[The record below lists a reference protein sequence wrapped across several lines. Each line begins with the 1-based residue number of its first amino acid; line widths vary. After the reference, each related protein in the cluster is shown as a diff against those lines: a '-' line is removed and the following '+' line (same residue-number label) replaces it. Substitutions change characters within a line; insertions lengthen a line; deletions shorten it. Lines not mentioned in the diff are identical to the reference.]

1 MSADASAVDTGATAP
16 RPRAVVFAVMPGG
29 HGAPG
34 EEEPLNEIKE
44 LLSSADM
51 DWVADVLQRKERPHP
66 HSYLGK
72 GKLVE
77 LAEAVKESG
86 ATVAVCE
93 DDLSPGQVAAVL
105 DAVDVDV
112 LDRTELILTVFSK
125 HAHSME
131 GTMQVHLAQLE
142 YELTRM
148 RGKGHI
154 LSRLGAGVN
163 MRGPGETKL
172 EVDRRVVRQRIQTLR
187 RRIDHMARTR
197 RTQRA
202 RRLNAA
208 VPLIALAGYTN
219 AGKST
224 LLNALTDA
232 DVSVRDRL
240 FETLDPTSRSYRFRD
255 RDYVLTDTVGFIRK
269 LPHSLVDA
277 FASTLEETTLA
288 DVILVVADAH
298 LEPSEIEAREQ
309 TVAEVLDMLGAQAPR
324 IARLQQDRPRRSR
337 QADAPAGALPGGRVH
352 RRGPRRGPRP
362 AAGAPGRLLRPR
374 PAAGA
379 AALPLRRRRRH
390 APPARHRQRRPRGA
404 HARRRGLHRPAARG
418 GSRALRALQPRRH
431 GVDRGPVGRR
441 PASRTPPR
449 DGRRRGESAMSSEPA
464 DRALDGPGGV
474 TVPVKLLGAAARLPA
489 RAYEH
494 DAAYDLHAAEDVV
507 IEPLGRAVVGTGV
520 ALGLPPGLA
529 ALTLPR
535 SGLAAR
541 HGISI
546 VNAPGLIDPGYRGEV
561 RVILLNTDRDERVSR
576 GCRRS
581 HRAAA
586 VPVADQGG
594 SGGRPTSSTRRSE
607 ALGASVPV
615 EEGRGHDRGR
625 HPRPGPGRRRLRRTS
640 LLFV

>member
-1 MSADASAVDTGATAP
+1 MSVDVSASGTGATAP

-29 HGAPG
+29 RGEPG

-77 LAEAVKESG
+77 LTEAVRESG

-197 RTQRA
+197 RTQRT
-202 RRLNAA
+202 RRLRAA

-224 LLNALTDA
+224 LLNALTAA
-232 DVSVRDRL
+232 DVSVCDRL

-255 RDYVLTDTVGFIRK
+255 RDYVITDTVGFIRK
-269 LPHSLVDA
+269 LPHALIDA

-309 TVAEVLDMLGAQAPR
+309 TVAEVLDVLGAQAPR
-324 IARLQQDRPRRSR
+324 ILVFNKTDLADPGKLARLR
-337 QADAPAGALPGGRVH
+337 ALYPE
-352 RRGPRRGPRP
+352 
-362 AAGAPGRLLRPR
+362 AEFIA
-374 PAAGA
+374 
-379 AALPLRRRRRH
+379 
-390 APPARHRQRRPRGA
+390 
-404 HARRRGLHRPAARG
+404 AARG
-418 GSRALRALQPRRH
+418 EGLGRLQERLAVFFDRALR
-431 GVDRGPVGRR
+431 PVR
-441 PASRTPPR
+441 
-449 DGRRRGESAMSSEPA
+449 
-464 DRALDGPGGV
+464 
-474 TVPVKLLGAAARLPA
+474 LLFPYAAAADMHRLRGIA
-489 RAYEH
+489 SDVREEH
-494 DAAYDLHAAEDVV
+494 TPEGV
-507 IEPLGRAVVGTGV
+507 IF
-520 ALGLPPGLA
+520 A
-529 ALTLPR
+529 ALL
-535 SGLAAR
+535 
-541 HGISI
+541 
-546 VNAPGLIDPGYRGEV
+546 
-561 RVILLNTDRDERVSR
+561 
-576 GCRRS
+576 
-581 HRAAA
+581 
-586 VPVADQGG
+586 PVAEAGRYARYSLDATVLDVEASFQDDESTDASV
-594 SGGRPTSSTRRSE
+594 SGGNHE
-607 ALGASVPV
+607 ADAGEA
-615 EEGRGHDRGR
+615 
-625 HPRPGPGRRRLRRTS
+625 
-640 LLFV
+640 